1 MNRITKAEWNMD
13 SNRIARKQNCDRKQM
28 GVQGEDYDEVFAPVA
43 KPTTLRTILTTAGL
57 KGMIVKHYYVETAY
71 LNGDLSH
78 EVYMKQPEGYQ
89 EGRHKI
95 VCKLQKNLYSLKQGA
110 NEWNKKFNDILITN
124 GFKRSEN
131 DPCLYSSQENGEWMY
146 ISIHVDDLI
155 VAATKDYMF
164 KVFEK
169 RMGHTLN
176 IKNLWK
182 L

>member
-1 MNRITKAEWNMD
+1 MMKFCSCGKANNSSNNSDYSRTKRHD
-13 SNRIARKQNCDRKQM
+13 S
-28 GVQGEDYDEVFAPVA
+28 ETYD
-43 KPTTLRTILTTAGL
+43 
-57 KGMIVKHYYVETAY
+57 VETAY

-78 EVYMKQPEGYQ
+78 EVYKKQPEGYQ
-89 EGRHKI
+89 EGGHKI
-95 VCKLQKNLYSLKQGA
+95 VCKLQKNLYGLKQGA
-110 NEWNKKFNDILITN
+110 NEWNRKFNDILITN

-131 DPCLYSSQENGEWMY
+131 DPYLYSSQENGEWMY

-164 KVFEK
+164 KEFEK